1 MNFNILY
8 HPGFRGLAVISAAV
22 LWPVV
27 VAAQTITTFAG
38 TGTQGY
44 SGDTG
49 APSAATLNNPAGVF
63 ADTTG
68 ALYIAD
74 TGNHVIRRINAAGDT
89 ITTIAGTGTAGFS
102 GDDSTATNAQ
112 LNAPSAVFVDSTGL
126 IYVADTGN
134 HRIRRISTTGGISTI
149 AGTGSF
155 GFFGDDSTATLAQLN
170 APAGVY
176 VDSGLVYIADTGNH
190 RIRRISATSVITT
203 IAGDSTAG
211 FFGDDSTATKAHLNS
226 PSSVFVTQGGDMY
239 IADTGN
245 HRIRK
250 VSAADT
256 VITTVAGNGVPGYS
270 GDGDLP
276 TNAQLAFP
284 KAAFVDSAG
293 TILIVDQFNQ
303 RIRRVNPGGNI
314 TTIAGDGTF
323 DFSGDGGPS
332 THARIASPA
341 FLARDPSGN
350 IYLADAGNHRIRKIV
365 PIDAEG
371 LAGTTRVSP
380 GTEVQV
386 LRVAL
391 TGDGATSISALR
403 FTLSDLDSTTGLAA
417 NDLVELRLYESADS
431 TFGSSD
437 ILLGSLSSSLMTL
450 GSETTLTASAISTP
464 GANLERQYILTV
476 LLDSTAV
483 EGHGFKVGFDTG
495 DLATSKGGRG
505 FGIAASDSNRV
516 LIDIVANKLRFSTQP
531 AGSISGFPFTTQP
544 VVMAI
549 DSVSGFV
556 DSDFADTVTV
566 ATSKTGT
573 LINNSTAAANGV
585 ATFSSLTYTT
595 SIDDEKFNLAADDQ
609 AGGAEGNLASVDSD
623 SLLSNVVNDV
633 PVVDF
638 PNLQMSEDDS
648 VGFIAPII
656 TIANDP
662 DDAVLTFTFVS
673 NGVEGKVV
681 GDQIQITPVANYFG
695 VDTLTVIATDSFGA
709 QGMDTGIITVL
720 AVNDPPVIVLS
731 DSLTVAEDDTLLFNL
746 PDVATDV
753 DNSFDELIITIN
765 PSSGLQTN
773 YDSTSGV
780 LLAWAPPD
788 SSGSFTLDLA
798 ARDLFGITDRDT
810 VLIVVASINDAPVF
824 SVPDTSVLQ
833 TDTLLIDLRS
843 HTIDIDT
850 FNSLSWQA
858 QLHPD
863 LGISID
869 ANGLAQIV
877 PTSDGGGT
885 RSVIF
890 SVVDQSIT
898 VSDTAIVTVVHV
910 DQPPVLAPL
919 PDTLFATGDTLSLN
933 LQPFATDPDNAV
945 DSLGW
950 LVTGGTFVGAAV
962 ANDTLDLWALQD
974 TAVVEVLQVI
984 VTDPTGLSDTS
995 SIQVELVVLPPLIGG
1010 IPDEEVEAGKI
1021 LEIPLGPFLRSD
1033 VATVGA
1039 IPDSVFEVFINTSTR
1054 IATVDPVDDWKGT
1067 AAIVFTASTTDGG
1080 SDSDTVMVTVAN
1092 PAPVISPWGYPF
1104 NRSAS
1109 RPPSVFGRRPPRP
1122 VCPWAFQ
1129 ARGMP
1134 SPFGRLG
1141 GQLPRPSAGNE
1152 ILETHRLVGHG
1163 QLEPAIKH
1171 HAAAA
1176 GAAAIEAEHELVE
1189 VVAHVGTVGGPL
1201 MRSQQPPL
1209 GP

>member
-8 HPGFRGLAVISAAV
+8 HSGFRGLRVIFAVV
-22 LWPVV
+22 LWPFA

-38 TGTQGY
+38 TGAQGY

-112 LNAPSAVFVDSTGL
+112 LNAPAAVFVDSTGL

-149 AGTGSF
+149 AGTGSG
-155 GFFGDDSTATLAQLN
+155 GFFGDDSTATLARLN

-190 RIRRISATSVITT
+190 RIRRISSTSVITT

-256 VITTVAGNGVPGYS
+256 VITTVAGNGMPGYS

-293 TILIVDQFNQ
+293 TMLIIDQFNQ
-303 RIRRVNPGGNI
+303 RLRRVNPGGNI

-332 THARIASPA
+332 THARIASPS
-341 FLARDPSGN
+341 FLTRNPSGN

-365 PIDAEG
+365 PVDAEG
-371 LAGTTRVSP
+371 LAGTTRASP

-391 TGDGATSISALR
+391 TGDGATSVSALR

-417 NDLVELRLYESADS
+417 DDLVELRLYESADS
-431 TFGSSD
+431 TFGSGD
-437 ILLGSLSSSLMTL
+437 ILLGTLSSSLVTL
-450 GSETTLTASAISTP
+450 GSETTLTASSISTP
-464 GANLERQYILTV
+464 GSDIERQYIATV
-476 LLDSTAV
+476 LLDSTAS

-516 LIDIVANKLRFSTQP
+516 LIDVVANKLRFSTQP
-531 AGSISGFPFTTQP
+531 AGSISGIPFSTQP

-573 LINNSTAAANGV
+573 LINNSTVAGNGI

-595 SIDDEKFNLAADDQ
+595 SIDDEKFNLVADDQ
-609 AGGAEGNLASVDSD
+609 AGGAEGNLASVGSD
-623 SLLSNVVNDV
+623 SLLANVVNDV
-633 PVVDF
+633 PVVDV
-638 PNLQMSEDDS
+638 PNLTMSEDDS
-648 VGFIAPII
+648 IGFITPIV
-656 TIANDP
+656 TIATDP

-673 NGVEGKVV
+673 KGVEGKVV
-681 GDQIQITPVANYFG
+681 GDQIQITPAPNYFG

-709 QGMDTGIITVL
+709 QGMDTGIITVF
-720 AVNDPPVIVLS
+720 AVNDPPVVLLS

-746 PDVATDV
+746 PEVATDV

-798 ARDLFGITDRDT
+798 ARDLFGVTDRDT
-810 VLIVVASINDAPVF
+810 VLIVVASINDTPVF

-843 HTIDIDT
+843 LTIDIDT
-850 FNSLSWQA
+850 FDTLSWQA
-858 QLHPD
+858 ELHPD
-863 LGISID
+863 LAISVD
-869 ANGLAQIV
+869 ANGLIQII
-877 PTSDGGGT
+877 PTFGSAGAK
-885 RSVIF
+885 SVIF

-898 VSDTAIVTVVHV
+898 VSDTAVVTVIQVN
-910 DQPPVLAPL
+910 QPPVLAAF
-919 PDTLFATGDTLSLN
+919 PDTLFTAGDTLSLN

-945 DSLGW
+945 GSLGW
-950 LVTGGTFVGAAV
+950 QVAGGTFVGAAI
-962 ANDTLDLWALQD
+962 ADDILDLWALQD
-974 TAVVEVLQVI
+974 TAVVELLQVI

-995 SIQVELVVLPPLIGG
+995 SIQVELVVLPPLIDGV
-1010 IPDEEVEAGKI
+1010 PDEVVDAGKI
-1021 LEIPLGPFLRSD
+1021 LEIPLGSFLRSD
-1033 VATVGA
+1033 VVSIGA
-1039 IPDSVFEVFINTSTR
+1039 MPDSVFEVFINTSTR
-1054 IATVDPVDDWKGT
+1054 IATVEPVDNWKGT
-1067 AAIVFTASTTDGG
+1067 AAIVFTASTAAG
-1080 SDSDTVMVTVAN
+1080 DSGRDTVMVTVAN
-1092 PAPVISPWGYPF
+1092 PAPVITPF
-1104 NRSAS
+1104 
-1109 RPPSVFGRRPPRP
+1109 RPIFIDAGTFAQLSLDVF
-1122 VCPWAFQ
+1122 VEDDEDLSKLTWTAF
-1129 ARGMP
+1129 ADPGVT
-1134 SPFGRLG
+1134 
-1141 GQLPRPSAGNE
+1141 AE
-1152 ILETHRLVGHG
+1152 ILAEVSTLKITAESGFMGETR
-1163 QLEPAIKH
+1163 
-1171 HAAAA
+1171 
-1176 GAAAIEAEHELVE
+1176 
-1189 VVAHVGTVGGPL
+1189 VALTVRDAQNATDSDTLIVTVQAPIDTSPPDTTGPL
-1201 MRSQQPPL
+1201 RIQPAPRRIL
-1209 GP
+1209 Q